1 MESSTVFMVPVLSPP
16 TPEPDSDSFVP
27 IPVALPRN
35 PALRQQYLASLLHS
49 LSPAELLF
57 VSTTIAPLLKRDF
70 ISDLPTELALMV
82 LACIDEPRTLAR
94 AGRVSRRWKDM
105 VADEAIWRGMCIRS
119 GFNSREPRT
128 ALNRHRV
135 ESRDDE
141 PLEEMEQFAS
151 FPMDPPQQWLAAK
164 KRKAKAPMV
173 SPPPSPSHSPF
184 SYYLHFKQS
193 YSTMMNWRH
202 GGTLLRAHR
211 MAPTPPPPSTG
222 GALNSID
229 VITSVAL
236 DHDWVVVGLANSRIH
251 VFSSRTGVLART
263 LVGHDAGV
271 WGVCLVGRGGA
282 WVGERLPPP
291 PGGVDNVPPMWRTPL
306 GLDLPIDDDD
316 LNNNTP
322 PPFPGKRSSPCSA
335 SDGWGQPNSL
345 VVSGGC
351 DKVLRVW
358 DVRSGAPIHVLSGHT
373 STIRCLKML
382 HNRPIA
388 ITGSRD
394 STLRVWDV
402 QKGRMIRVMAGH
414 TGSVRCLDVCGG
426 RAVSGSY
433 DATCRVWDVDSGE
446 CVFVLRG
453 HFHQIYSVAFDGV
466 RIASGGLDTTVRV
479 WDALSGHCLA
489 LLQGHTAL
497 VCQLQLSP
505 SSPSSPS
512 PNSSSSPS
520 HASSPNSPSPQENP
534 SPILVTGGSDGRVIT
549 FSLATYTALHR
560 IAAHDSSV
568 TSLQFDSR
576 WLVTAGNDG
585 RVRLWDVG
593 TGGYVRE
600 LSEGGE
606 SVWKVCFGGEG
617 RADSYSVDKANRS
630 RDGHGHDGGGDVIA
644 IMCKRA
650 GKSVMEIWSF
660 RPQDVGRAG

>member
-1 MESSTVFMVPVLSPP
+1 MDSSTIYMPVLSPP
-16 TPEPDSDSFVP
+16 TPAPSPGPDLDVFPP
-27 IPVALPRN
+27 IPLALPQN
-35 PALRQQYLASLLHS
+35 PALRLQYLASLLHS
-49 LSPAELLF
+49 LTPGELLF

-82 LACIDEPRTLAR
+82 LGFIDEPRTLAR
-94 AGRVSRRWKDM
+94 ATRVSRRWKAM
-105 VADEAIWRGMCIRS
+105 VADESIWRSMCIRT
-119 GFNSREPRT
+119 GFGNREPTSIRS
-128 ALNRHRV
+128 ADPDD
-135 ESRDDE
+135 DDE
-141 PLEEMEQFAS
+141 PLEEMEQFAR

-164 KRKAKAPMV
+164 KRKAKAPIIQV
-173 SPPPSPSHSPF
+173 APPPTF

-193 YSTMMNWRH
+193 YSTMMNWRS

-211 MAPTPPPPSTG
+211 MEPTPPPPNGG

-236 DHDWVVVGLANSRIH
+236 DQDWVVVGLANSKIH

-271 WGVCLVGRGGA
+271 WGVCLVGRGGS
-282 WVGERLPPP
+282 WVGERLNTD
-291 PGGVDNVPPMWRTPL
+291 GGDMVPAMWRTPL
-306 GLDLPIDDDD
+306 GLDLPVGDT
-316 LNNNTP
+316 LP
-322 PPFPGKRSSPCSA
+322 VPFPGKRSSPCSA

-358 DVRSGAPIHVLSGHT
+358 DVRSGYPIQVLSGHT

-388 ITGSRD
+388 VTGSRD

-402 QKGRMIRVMAGH
+402 QRGRMVRSMTGH
-414 TGSVRCLDVCGG
+414 TGSVRCLDVCGN

-433 DATCRVWDVDSGE
+433 DATCRVWNIDTGE
-446 CVFVLRG
+446 CIHVLRG

-479 WDALSGHCLA
+479 WDAISGHCLA

-505 SSPSSPS
+505 SLPSEPH
-512 PNSSSSPS
+512 P
-520 HASSPNSPSPQENP
+520 H
-534 SPILVTGGSDGRVIT
+534 PILVTGGSDGRVIT
-549 FSLATYTALHR
+549 FSLSTYTALHR

-568 TSLQFDSR
+568 TSLQFDAR

-585 RVRLWDVG
+585 RVRLWEIA
-593 TGGYVRE
+593 TGAYVRE
-600 LSEGGE
+600 LSEAGE
-606 SVWKVCFGGEG
+606 SVWKVCFGGWSEDAAQMG
-617 RADSYSVDKANRS
+617 LGAI
-630 RDGHGHDGGGDVIA
+630 DGHEGGGDVIA

-660 RPQDVGRAG
+660 RPQDMPRL

>member
-1 MESSTVFMVPVLSPP
+1 MSTVYMVPILSPP
-16 TPEPDSDSFVP
+16 TPAASPGPDADSFLP
-27 IPVALPRN
+27 IPVALPQN

-49 LSPAELLF
+49 LSPSELLF

-70 ISDLPTELALMV
+70 IADLPTEIALMV
-82 LACIDEPRTLAR
+82 LSFIDEPRTLAR
-94 AGRVSRRWKDM
+94 AGRVSRRWKAM
-105 VADEAIWRGMCIRS
+105 VADEAIWRGMCMRI
-119 GFNSREPRT
+119 GFNSREPKT
-128 ALNRHRV
+128 MTD
-135 ESRDDE
+135 SRAKDDQDDE
-141 PLEEMEQFAS
+141 PLEEMEEFAS
-151 FPMDPPQQWLAAK
+151 FPMDPPQQWLAA
-164 KRKAKAPMV
+164 RRREAKAPTRPPAASQ
-173 SPPPSPSHSPF
+173 SPPAF

-193 YSTMMNWRH
+193 YSTMMNWRY
-202 GGTLLRAHR
+202 GGSILRAHR
-211 MAPTPPPPSTG
+211 MAPTPVPPNGG

-236 DHDWVVVGLANSRIH
+236 DQDWVVVGLANSKIH

-271 WGVCLVGRGGA
+271 WGVCLVGRGGS
-282 WVGERLPPP
+282 WVGERPNTD
-291 PGGVDNVPPMWRTPL
+291 GGDTVPAMWRTPL
-306 GLDLPIDDDD
+306 GLDLPVGE
-316 LNNNTP
+316 TP
-322 PPFPGKRSSPCSA
+322 PVPFPGKRSSPCSA

-358 DVRSGAPIHVLSGHT
+358 DVRSGYPLHVLSGHT

-388 ITGSRD
+388 VTGSRD

-402 QKGRMIRVMAGH
+402 QRGRMIRSMSGH
-414 TGSVRCLDVCGG
+414 TGSVRCLDVCGN

-433 DATCRVWDVDSGE
+433 DATCRVWNLDSGE
-446 CVFVLRG
+446 CIHVLRG

-479 WDALSGHCLA
+479 WDALTGHCLA

-505 SSPSSPS
+505 SLPFTPH
-512 PNSSSSPS
+512 PD
-520 HASSPNSPSPQENP
+520 
-534 SPILVTGGSDGRVIT
+534 PILVTGGSDGRVIT
-549 FSLATYTALHR
+549 FSLSTYTALHR

-568 TSLQFDSR
+568 TSLQFDAR

-585 RVRLWDVG
+585 RVRLWEIA
-593 TGGYVRE
+593 TGAYVRE

-606 SVWKVCFGGEG
+606 SVWKVCFGGASEDAEMG
-617 RADSYSVDKANRS
+617 LGASSSGGSGDVLD
-630 RDGHGHDGGGDVIA
+630 GHDGGGDVIA

-660 RPQDVGRAG
+660 RPQDKPLSPR

>member
-1 MESSTVFMVPVLSPP
+1 MASTIYMPVLSPP
-16 TPEPDSDSFVP
+16 TPAASPGPDQDTFHP
-27 IPVALPRN
+27 IPIALPQN

-49 LSPAELLF
+49 LTPGELLF

-70 ISDLPTELALMV
+70 IADLPTELALMV
-82 LACIDEPRTLAR
+82 LGCIDEPRTLAR
-94 AGRVSRRWKDM
+94 ASRVSRRWKAM
-105 VADEAIWRGMCIRS
+105 VADESVWRGLCIHI
-119 GFNSREPRT
+119 GFGSREPRRIK
-128 ALNRHRV
+128 ANAN
-135 ESRDDE
+135 DDE

-151 FPMDPPQQWLAAK
+151 YLMDPAQQWLAAK
-164 KRKAKAPMV
+164 RRRAKAL
-173 SPPPSPSHSPF
+173 SIPPSPPNTF
-184 SYYLHFKQS
+184 SYYQHFKQS
-193 YSTMMNWRH
+193 YRTMMNWRY
-202 GGTLLRAHR
+202 GGTILRAHR
-211 MAPTPPPPSTG
+211 MNPTPPPPNAAA
-222 GALNSID
+222 ALNSID

-236 DHDWVVVGLANSRIH
+236 DQHWVVVGLANSKIH
-251 VFSSRTGVLART
+251 VFSARTGVLART

-271 WGVCLVGRGGA
+271 WGVCLVGSGGS
-282 WVGERLPPP
+282 WVGDRTEPV
-291 PGGVDNVPPMWRTPL
+291 GGESIPTMWRTPL
-306 GLDLPIDDDD
+306 GLDLPQGE
-316 LNNNTP
+316 TVP
-322 PPFPGKRSSPCSA
+322 VPFPGKRSSPCSA

-358 DVRSGAPIHVLSGHT
+358 DVRSGYPIHVLAGHT

-388 ITGSRD
+388 VTGSRD

-402 QKGRMIRVMAGH
+402 QRGRMVRVLAGH
-414 TGSVRCLDVCGG
+414 SGSVRCLDVCGG

-433 DATCRVWDVDSGE
+433 DATCRVWDLDTGE
-446 CVFVLRG
+446 CIHVLRG

-479 WDALSGHCLA
+479 WDALSGQCLA

-505 SSPSSPS
+505 SLPTIPH
-512 PNSSSSPS
+512 P
-520 HASSPNSPSPQENP
+520 A
-534 SPILVTGGSDGRVIT
+534 PILVTGGSDGRVIT
-549 FSLATYTALHR
+549 FALGSAGAGNAHNPTAYTPLHR

-568 TSLQFDSR
+568 TSLQFDGR

-585 RVRLWDVG
+585 RVRLWEVA
-593 TGGYVRE
+593 TGAYVRE

-606 SVWKVCFGGEG
+606 SVWKEG
-617 RADSYSVDKANRS
+617 
-630 RDGHGHDGGGDVIA
+630 GHDGGGDVIA

-660 RPQDVGRAG
+660 RPEDMPPRP

>member
-1 MESSTVFMVPVLSPP
+1 MHPSSSTIYIPVLSPP
-16 TPEPDSDSFVP
+16 TPAASPGPDTDAFPVP
-27 IPVALPRN
+27 ISLPQNPV
-35 PALRQQYLASLLHS
+35 LRQKYLAALLHS
-49 LSPAELLF
+49 LTPGELLF

-70 ISDLPTELALMV
+70 IADLPTELALMI
-82 LACIDEPRTLAR
+82 LSCIDEPRTLAR
-94 AGRVSRRWKDM
+94 ASRVNRRWKAM
-105 VADEAIWRGMCIRS
+105 VADESIWRGMCLRV
-119 GFNSREPRT
+119 GFSIREPKGIKSPR
-128 ALNRHRV
+128 AGD
-135 ESRDDE
+135 DDE
-141 PLEEMEQFAS
+141 PLAEMEEFAP
-151 FPMDPPQQWLAAK
+151 FPMDPPQQWLTAK
-164 KRKAKAPMV
+164 KRRAKAPAIV
-173 SPPPSPSHSPF
+173 PISQLPLKS

-202 GGTLLRAHR
+202 GGTVLRAHR
-211 MAPTPPPPSTG
+211 MVPTPAPPNG

-236 DHDWVVVGLANSRIH
+236 DQDWVVVGLANSKIH

-271 WGVCLVGRGGA
+271 WGVCLIGRG
-282 WVGERLPPP
+282 
-291 PGGVDNVPPMWRTPL
+291 
-306 GLDLPIDDDD
+306 
-316 LNNNTP
+316 
-322 PPFPGKRSSPCSA
+322 GKRSSPCSA

-358 DVRSGAPIHVLSGHT
+358 DVRSGYPIHVLSGHT

-388 ITGSRD
+388 VTGSRD

-402 QKGRMIRVMAGH
+402 QRGRMVRAMTGH
-414 TGSVRCLDVCGG
+414 TGSVRCLDVCGNK
-426 RAVSGSY
+426 AVSGSY
-433 DATCRVWDVDSGE
+433 DATCRLWNVDTGE
-446 CVFVLRG
+446 CLHVLRG

-479 WDALSGHCLA
+479 WDALSGQCLA

-505 SSPSSPS
+505 SLPTLPH
-512 PNSSSSPS
+512 PN
-520 HASSPNSPSPQENP
+520 
-534 SPILVTGGSDGRVIT
+534 PILVTGGSDGRVIT
-549 FSLATYTALHR
+549 FSLATYTPLHR

-568 TSLQFDSR
+568 TSLQFDAR

-585 RVRLWDVG
+585 RVRLWEVR
-593 TGGYVRE
+593 TGAYVRE
-600 LSEGGE
+600 LTEGSE
-606 SVWKVCFGGEG
+606 SVWKVCFGGGAGAEEHNLWAQPG
-617 RADSYSVDKANRS
+617 DDADVIGDA
-630 RDGHGHDGGGDVIA
+630 DVFDGHDGGGDVIA

-660 RPQDVGRAG
+660 RPQDMPRS

>member
-1 MESSTVFMVPVLSPP
+1 MSHTIYMPVMSPP
-16 TPEPDSDSFVP
+16 TPAASPGPDTDAFAA
-27 IPVALPRN
+27 IPLPLPQN

-49 LSPAELLF
+49 LSPSELLF

-70 ISDLPTELALMV
+70 VADLPIELALIV
-82 LACIDEPRTLAR
+82 LSFIDEPRTLAR
-94 AGRVSRRWKDM
+94 ASCVSRRWRAM
-105 VADEAIWRGMCIRS
+105 VADEAIWRGMCIRM
-119 GFNSREPRT
+119 GYGSREPKPVQAPPPAT
-128 ALNRHRV
+128 
-135 ESRDDE
+135 DDDD
-141 PLEEMEQFAS
+141 PLEEMEEFAP
-151 FPMDPPQQWLAAK
+151 FPMDPPLQWLAAK
-164 KRKAKAPMV
+164 KRKAKAPAV
-173 SPPPSPSHSPF
+173 PSPSQLPPSF
-184 SYYLHFKQS
+184 SYHAHFKQS
-193 YSTMMNWRH
+193 HTTMMNWRY

-211 MAPTPPPPSTG
+211 MLPTAAPPNG
-222 GALNSID
+222 GTVNSID

-236 DHDWVVVGLANSRIH
+236 DKDWVVVGLANSKIH

-282 WVGERLPPP
+282 WVGDRLNTH
-291 PGGVDNVPPMWRTPL
+291 GASAAAVPPTWRGPL
-306 GLDLPIDDDD
+306 GLDLPADE
-316 LNNNTP
+316 TP
-322 PPFPGKRSSPCSA
+322 PSVPFPGKRSSPCSA

-358 DVRSGAPIHVLSGHT
+358 DVRSGYPIHVLSGHT

-388 ITGSRD
+388 VTGSRD

-402 QKGRMIRVMAGH
+402 QRGRMVRVMAGH
-414 TGSVRCLDVCGG
+414 TGSVRCLDVCGN

-433 DATCRVWDVDSGE
+433 DASCRVWNVDTGE
-446 CVFVLRG
+446 CIHVLRG

-479 WDALSGHCLA
+479 WDALSGECLA

-505 SSPSSPS
+505 SLPSTPH
-512 PNSSSSPS
+512 P
-520 HASSPNSPSPQENP
+520 A
-534 SPILVTGGSDGRVIT
+534 PILVTGGSDGRVIT
-549 FSLATYTALHR
+549 FALASYTPLHR

-568 TSLQFDSR
+568 TSLQFDAR

-585 RVRLWDVG
+585 RVRLWEIA
-593 TGGYVRE
+593 TGAYVRE

-606 SVWKVCFGGEG
+606 SVWKVCFGGGSEDAEMGLGDAGGAAEG
-617 RADSYSVDKANRS
+617 
-630 RDGHGHDGGGDVIA
+630 GHDGGGDVIA
-644 IMCKRA
+644 VMCKRA

-660 RPQDVGRAG
+660 RPADMPR